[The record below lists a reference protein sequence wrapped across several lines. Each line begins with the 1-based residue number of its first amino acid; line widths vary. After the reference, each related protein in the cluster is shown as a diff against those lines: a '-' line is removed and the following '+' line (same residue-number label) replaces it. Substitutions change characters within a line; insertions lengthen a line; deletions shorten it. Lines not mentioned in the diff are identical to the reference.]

1 MFSSKRTF
9 VYYVIDFWQRFIS
22 SERIFVRSSSFFT
35 VIFPFFFISTCFCYN
50 SNKPKSG
57 TIRAHYSCSSHHN
70 KRMYVSNNMQH
81 INEKSVFNFF
91 LQCVVC
97 RAFFLQLSF
106 VAFFTKK
113 TIKTLNMNKKVTR
126 TAYIL
131 N

>member
-35 VIFPFFFISTCFCYN
+35 VIFPFFFISTCFRYN

-91 LQCVVC
+91 FTMCGVS
-97 RAFFLQLSF
+97 RIFF
-106 VAFFTKK
+106 ATFFRCFLYEKNYK
-113 TIKTLNMNKKVTR
+113 NIK
-126 TAYIL
+126 YE
-131 N
+131 